1 MKNLFLSGIFLCLT
15 LVVYSNPSF
24 QRLAEINKQWLL
36 QKDIQTLAYPEY
48 AMRTDREWI
57 SIHLALVEKILRSRS
72 TANLSEQQTI
82 NRYKALDYLHQY
94 WQSGAF
100 PINDLYTYR
109 TPIFIDRYDNF
120 CAVGYLVKATGF
132 ENVSRKI
139 SKETNLAYVKDMK
152 YPELLAWAKEYGF
165 SIDELAWIQPAYI
178 VPLCETRAIGKGVD
192 GEVLELFADNTAGK
206 LYVGGRYKTA
216 DSSFTAN
223 NIAYVTEVSGV
234 YQWHQMG
241 AGVNG
246 DVNAIAVHGSDVFV
260 AGSFDTAGGIVA
272 WNVAKW
278 NGTSWSAAGCLN
290 GTVKDLIVYKG
301 DLYACGQFVLCPS
314 SAGVNF
320 AKWNGSSWLPLS
332 GVTGM
337 VNTMQVIDTTLFLG
351 GNFTHSSGAKN
362 IVKWTQGVGFSAIG
376 SNLNN
381 EVTDIEVL
389 DDTIYATCKW
399 NNNIADSTVFSRLV
413 AGNWVVMRKA
423 NNLNTTNFIKSYNTM
438 CEHEDVFM
446 IGGDFKQVPL
456 GNPPF
461 STYQLRYATNFLREL
476 IQVQLSNYFLTDS
489 IINKIVVFN
498 NKMVFGGVFKY
509 GNSSSAMN
517 VSLNGIGCRFSQVF
531 PRPVEAKLKSLS
543 ISCENPGADASVSVV
558 GGATPYRYLWS
569 NGDTIATTTGLKSGS
584 HSVIVTDKM
593 GNKDTVTFMVNNTII
608 DKTIIKQSDSLISN
622 QPAGLTAYQWLDCS
636 NGFKII
642 PNAVN
647 QTFYPSKSG
656 SYAVAISYIGCKD
669 TSVCE
674 NIVPSGI
681 AALQNNTISVTP
693 NPAQDKVTVTYAQ
706 GINHLKLI
714 DMIGKVVIAKN
725 IKATMTVIDITAL
738 KPGVYTLIA
747 ESNNEQQITTKLVVQ

>member
-15 LVVYSNPSF
+15 LVAYSNPSF

-36 QKDIQTLAYPEY
+36 QKDIQTLEYPKY

-57 SIHLALVEKILRSRS
+57 RIHLALVEKTLRSRQCK
-72 TANLSEQQTI
+72 NLSTQQHI
-82 NRYKALDYLHQY
+82 NRNRALDYLHQY

-132 ENVSRKI
+132 ESVSRKI
-139 SKETNLAYVKDMK
+139 SKETNLAYVKDMN
-152 YPELLAWAKEYGF
+152 YPELLTWAKEYGF
-165 SIDELAWIQPAYI
+165 SVGELAWIQPAYSG
-178 VPLCETRAIGKGVD
+178 PLCETRPMGKGVD
-192 GEVLELFADNTAGK
+192 GEVLELYADNTAGK
-206 LYVGGRYKTA
+206 LYVGGRYKIA

-241 AGVNG
+241 TGVNG

-260 AGSFDTAGGIVA
+260 AGSFDTAGGVAA

-320 AKWNGSSWLPLS
+320 AKWNGSTWLPLS

-362 IVKWTQGVGFSAIG
+362 IIKWTQGVGFSAIG

-399 NNNIADSTVFSRLV
+399 NNNIADSTVFSRLL

-461 STYQLRYATNFLREL
+461 STYQLRYATNFLREP

-517 VSLNGIGCRFSQVF
+517 ISLNGIGYRFSQVF

-584 HSVIVTDKM
+584 HSIIVTDKM
-593 GNKDTVTFMVNNTII
+593 GNKDTVTFVVNNIII

-656 SYAVAISYIGCKD
+656 SYAVVISYNGCKD
-669 TSVCE
+669 TSACE
-674 NIVPSGI
+674 SIVPSGI
-681 AALQNNTISVTP
+681 EVLKQASLQIVP
-693 NPAQDKVTVTYAQ
+693 NPANNIVTITSVEKMNSVKIVDMT
-706 GINHLKLI
+706 GRVVMSKSIN
-714 DMIGKVVIAKN
+714 AT
-725 IKATMTVIDITAL
+725 KAVIDIKEL
-738 KPGVYTLIA
+738 SQGLYTVFA
-747 ESNNEQQITTKLVVQ
+747 ERDKNELITTKLVIQ

>member
-1 MKNLFLSGIFLCLT
+1 MKNLFLSGMLLCLA
-15 LVVYSNPSF
+15 LIAYSNPSF
-24 QRLAEINKQWLL
+24 NRLAEVNKQWLL
-36 QKDIQTLAYPEY
+36 QKDIHTLNYPEHKT
-48 AMRTDREWI
+48 RTDREWI
-57 SIHLALVEKILRSRS
+57 RIHLSLVEQTLRSRS
-72 TANLSEQQTI
+72 TVSLSEQQKA
-82 NRYKALDYLHQY
+82 NRFKALDYLHQY

-109 TPIFIDRYDNF
+109 TPIFIDRYNNF

-132 ENVSRKI
+132 ESVSRKI
-139 SKETNLAYVKDMK
+139 SNETNLAYVKDMK
-152 YPELLAWAKEYGF
+152 YPELFAWAKEYGF
-165 SIDELAWIQPAYI
+165 SVDELAWIQPAYFG
-178 VPLCETRAIGKGVD
+178 PLCETGKIGKGVD

-223 NIAYVTEVSGV
+223 NIAYVTEVGGS

-241 AGVNG
+241 TGVNG
-246 DVNAIAVHGSDVFV
+246 DVNAIVVYGSDVFV
-260 AGSFDTAGGIVA
+260 AGSFDTAGGVA
-272 WNVAKW
+272 ARNVAIW
-278 NGTSWSAAGCLN
+278 NGTSWSNAGCLN

-320 AKWNGSSWLPLS
+320 AKWNGSIWLPLS

-337 VNTMQVIDTTLFLG
+337 INTMQVVDTTLFLG
-351 GNFTHSSGAKN
+351 GNFIHSNGAKN
-362 IVKWTQGVGFSAIG
+362 IIKWTPGVGFSTIG

-399 NNNIADSTVFSRLV
+399 NNNIGDSTVFSRLI

-423 NNLNTTNFIKSYNTM
+423 NNLNTTNFIESYNTM

-456 GNPPF
+456 GNPSL
-461 STYQLRYATNFLREL
+461 STYQLRYATNFLREP
-476 IQVQLSNYFLTDS
+476 IQVQISNYFLTDS

-498 NKMVFGGVFKY
+498 NKMVFGGLFKY

-517 VSLNGIGCRFSQVF
+517 VSLNGIGYRFSQVF

-558 GGATPYRYLWS
+558 GGAIPYRYLWS
-569 NGDTIATTTGLKSGS
+569 NGSTIATSTGLKSGS

-593 GNKDTVTFMVNNTII
+593 GNKDTVTFMVSNTII
-608 DKTIIKQSDSLISN
+608 DKTILKQSDSLISN

-656 SYAVAISYIGCKD
+656 SYAVAISYNGCKD

-681 AALQNNTISVTP
+681 EEFKKASLQIVP
-693 NPAQDKVTVTYAQ
+693 NPANNIVTITSGEKMNNMKIVDVTGRVVVAKS
-706 GINHLKLI
+706 IN
-714 DMIGKVVIAKN
+714 
-725 IKATMTVIDITAL
+725 ATTTVIDIKRL
-738 KPGVYTLIA
+738 HPGVYTVFA
-747 ESNNEQQITTKLVVQ
+747 ETDNEKPITTKLVVQ